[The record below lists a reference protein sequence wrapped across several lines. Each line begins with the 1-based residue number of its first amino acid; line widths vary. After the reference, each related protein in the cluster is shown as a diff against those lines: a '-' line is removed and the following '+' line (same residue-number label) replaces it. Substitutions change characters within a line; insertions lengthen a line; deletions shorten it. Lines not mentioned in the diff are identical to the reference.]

1 MSPNEFRFEGHRREG
16 VLLLHG
22 LTGTPAE
29 LRVLGETLAS
39 DGYTVHAPLLPG
51 RGTRPEDMH
60 ALGWEDWMDA
70 ALRAYD
76 ALAERHASVVVGGVS
91 AGGTMALDIALR
103 RRPAA
108 LLLYATALAI
118 RDRIA
123 YVTPYIWRIVRSW
136 PAPKSDC
143 VEAAFRTPCYDPA
156 PLRAVSE
163 LIGGI
168 RRVRSRI
175 EEISAPALVAH
186 AVTDRFVPVACSYEL
201 SRRLRGPVRT
211 LFLDGTGHGITADA
225 KRHEVAKESCA
236 FLAERFGAAR
246 LGGTGATAAD

>member
-1 MSPNEFRFEGHRREG
+1 MSANELRFDGHRSVG

-29 LRVLGETLAS
+29 MRVLGEALAA
-39 DGYTVHAPLLPG
+39 DGYGVHAPLLPG
-51 RGTRPEDMH
+51 RGTRQQDMH
-60 ALGWEDWMDA
+60 ALCWEDWMAA
-70 ALRAYD
+70 ALQAYD
-76 ALAERHASVVVGGVS
+76 ALAERHESVVVGGVS
-91 AGGTMALDIALR
+91 AGGTMALDVALR

-123 YVTPYIWRIVRSW
+123 YVTPYIWRVVRSW
-136 PAPKSDC
+136 PSPQSDC
-143 VEAAFRTPCYDPA
+143 VEAETRTPCYDRA

-168 RRVRSRI
+168 RRVRSRL
-175 EEISAPALVAH
+175 EEIQAPALVAH

-211 LFLDGTGHGITADA
+211 LFLEGTGHGITADA
-225 KRHEVAKESCA
+225 KRHEVASVSQA
-236 FLAERFGAAR
+236 FLAERFGARRRDAE
-246 LGGTGATAAD
+246 LGSA

>member
-1 MSPNEFRFEGHRREG
+1 MSPDEFRFEGHRPEA

-29 LRVLGETLAS
+29 LRVLGETLAA
-39 DGYTVHAPLLPG
+39 DGYSVHAPLLPG
-51 RGTRPEDMH
+51 RGTRQEDMH
-60 ALGWEDWMDA
+60 SLCWEDWMGA

-76 ALAERHASVVVGGVS
+76 ALAASHASVVVGGVS
-91 AGGTMALDIALR
+91 AGGVMTLDLALR

-123 YVTPYIWRIVRSW
+123 YVTPYIWRVVRSW
-136 PAPKSDC
+136 PSPGSDS
-143 VEAAFRTPCYDPA
+143 VDPEYRTPCYERA

-163 LIGGI
+163 LIAGI
-168 RRVRSRI
+168 RRVRDRL

-201 SRRLRGPVRT
+201 SKRLRGPVRT

-225 KRHEVAKESCA
+225 KRQEVASASRA
-236 FLAERFGAAR
+236 FLAERFRPA
-246 LGGTGATAAD
+246 

>member
-1 MSPNEFRFEGHRREG
+1 MSASELRLDGHRSVG

-29 LRVLGETLAS
+29 MRVLGEALAA
-39 DGYTVHAPLLPG
+39 DGYSVHAPLLPG
-51 RGTRPEDMH
+51 RGTRQQDMH
-60 ALGWEDWMDA
+60 ALCWEDWMAA
-70 ALRAYD
+70 ALQAYD
-76 ALAERHASVVVGGVS
+76 ALAERHESVVVGGVS
-91 AGGTMALDIALR
+91 AGGTMALDLALR

-123 YVTPYIWRIVRSW
+123 YVTPYIWRVVRSW
-136 PAPKSDC
+136 PSPKSDC
-143 VEAAFRTPCYDPA
+143 VEAATRTPCYDRA

-163 LIGGI
+163 LIAGI
-168 RRVRSRI
+168 RRVRSRL
-175 EEISAPALVAH
+175 EEIQAPALVAH

-211 LFLDGTGHGITADA
+211 LFLEGTGHGITADA
-225 KRHEVAKESCA
+225 KRHEVATVTRA
-236 FLAERFGAAR
+236 FLAERFGARRRDPELRSA
-246 LGGTGATAAD
+246 

>member
-1 MSPNEFRFEGHRREG
+1 MSASEFRFDGHRPEG

-29 LRVLGETLAS
+29 MRVLGEALAA
-39 DGYTVHAPLLPG
+39 DGYSVHAPLLPG
-51 RGTRPEDMH
+51 RGTRQQDMH
-60 ALGWEDWMDA
+60 ALCWEDWMAA
-70 ALRAYD
+70 ALQAYD
-76 ALAERHASVVVGGVS
+76 ALAERHESVVVGGVS
-91 AGGTMALDIALR
+91 AGGTMALDVALR

-123 YVTPYIWRIVRSW
+123 YVTPYIWRVVRSW
-136 PAPKSDC
+136 PSPKSDC
-143 VEAAFRTPCYDPA
+143 VQADTRTQCYDRA

-168 RRVRSRI
+168 RRVRSRL
-175 EEISAPALVAH
+175 EEIQSPALVAH

-211 LFLDGTGHGITADA
+211 LFLEGTGHGITADA
-225 KRHEVAKESCA
+225 KRHEVASVSRA
-236 FLAERFGAAR
+236 FLAERFGGRAPRRELRSA
-246 LGGTGATAAD
+246 

>member
-1 MSPNEFRFEGHRREG
+1 MSPHEFRIEGTRPQG

-29 LRVLGETLAS
+29 MRVLGESLAG

-51 RGTRPEDMH
+51 RGTRPADMH
-60 ALGWEDWMDA
+60 GLCWEDWMSA

-76 ALAERHASVVVGGVS
+76 DLAQRHESVIVGGVS
-91 AGGTMALDIALR
+91 AGGVMTLDLALR

-123 YVTPYIWRIVRSW
+123 YVTPYIWRIIRSW

-143 VEAAFRTPCYDPA
+143 VEADIRTPCYDPA

-163 LIGGI
+163 LIAGV
-168 RRVRSRI
+168 RRVRHRL

-186 AVTDRFVPVACSYEL
+186 AVTDRFVPVTCSYEL

-225 KRHEVAKESCA
+225 KRFEVARETRA

-246 LGGTGATAAD
+246 PGEAASAAD

>member
-1 MSPNEFRFEGHRREG
+1 MSPNEFRSEGHRPEAI
-16 VLLLHG
+16 LLLHG

-29 LRVLGETLAS
+29 MLVLGESLAA

-60 ALGWEDWMDA
+60 SLCWEDWMAA

-76 ALAERHASVVVGGVS
+76 DLAQRHGSVVVGGVS
-91 AGGTMALDIALR
+91 AGGVMTLDLALR

-123 YVTPYIWRIVRSW
+123 YITPYIWRIVRSW
-136 PAPKSDC
+136 PAPQSDC
-143 VEAAFRTPCYDPA
+143 IEPETRTPCYDPA

-168 RRVRSRI
+168 RRVRNRI
-175 EEISAPALVAH
+175 EEIQAPALVAH
-186 AVTDRFVPVACSYEL
+186 SLTDRFVPVACSYEL
-201 SRRLRGPVRT
+201 SKRLRGPVRT

-225 KRHEVAKESCA
+225 KRHEVAKESLA
-236 FLAERFGAAR
+236 FLAERFGTAR
-246 LGGTGATAAD
+246 ARGTASAAD